1 MTEKELKQKLKNVYE
16 AILKAK
22 LDITEISE
30 EDEHY
35 INDEFNIKKAHHYTQ
50 YRVFGISTL
59 LDSAYSLIKELNK
72 NIDQFK

>member
-1 MTEKELKQKLKNVYE
+1 MTEKELKQKLKNAYE

-22 LDITEISE
+22 LDIIKVSE

-35 INDEFNIKKAHHYTQ
+35 INDEFHIKKAHHYIQ

-59 LDSAYSLIKELNK
+59 LDSAYSLINDLNK
-72 NIDQFK
+72 HIDRFK